1 MSKILVQLW
10 ADFRVVSYCKPKQV
24 VSVNMSYYARK
35 SFLSKHQVPL
45 SSDAHGCS
53 FASYSAINSQRY
65 RKNSCR
71 KCAGN
76 SGIISS
82 VTSVNNFHYAKGN
95 WYDQICKYS
104 VSAGTE
110 AEKKEKVLTGSE
122 TEKKE
127 NVLTGTETQKIEKDE
142 PEKKLTLYQK
152 FKAMY
157 RDYWYI
163 LVPVH
168 LVTSAGWFGG
178 FYYMAKTGVDII
190 ALLETLHVS
199 EKIIE
204 PLRSGSTTTG
214 YLALAYALYKI
225 STPLRYTVTIG
236 GTTISINYLKKWGY
250 IKPVPSKEKLKEMYK
265 EHKETLKERKDV
277 LKENVIKRKD
287 ELKDNVMSRLS
298 KTVDEAKK
306 KT

>member
-10 ADFRVVSYCKPKQV
+10 ADFRVASYCKPKQV
-24 VSVNMSYYARK
+24 VSVNTSYHARK

-45 SSDAHGCS
+45 SCNTHSCS
-53 FASYSAINSQRY
+53 FASYSAINRQRY
-65 RKNSCR
+65 GKNGCR

-82 VTSVNNFHYAKGN
+82 TTSVNNFHYVRGN

-104 VSAGTE
+104 VSTGGE
-110 AEKKEKVLTGSE
+110 AEKKEKVSTGSE

-127 NVLTGTETQKIEKDE
+127 NVLTGTETQKKEKDE
-142 PEKKLTLYQK
+142 PEKKLTLYQR
-152 FKAMY
+152 FKSMY
-157 RDYWYI
+157 RDYWYV

-168 LVTSAGWFGG
+168 LVTSVGWFGS
-178 FYYMAKTGVDII
+178 FYYMAKAGVDIV
-190 ALLETLHVS
+190 ALLESLHIS
-199 EKIIE
+199 DKIVE
-204 PLRSGSTTTG
+204 PLRSGSSTTG

-250 IKPVPSKEKLKEMYK
+250 IKPVPSKEKLKEIYK
-265 EHKETLKERKDV
+265 EHKENLKERKDV

-287 ELKDNVMSRLS
+287 ELKENVISRLS